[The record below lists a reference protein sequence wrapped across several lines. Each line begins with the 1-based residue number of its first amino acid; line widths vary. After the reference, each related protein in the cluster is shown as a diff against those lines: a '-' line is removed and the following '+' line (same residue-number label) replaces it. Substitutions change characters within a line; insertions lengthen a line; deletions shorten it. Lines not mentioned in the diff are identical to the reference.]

1 MTRIVIHIAA
11 AVVLFA
17 SQSLAESQPRIA
29 IIIDDL
35 GYQLD
40 AGRRAIDL
48 PGPVACA
55 ILPGT
60 PRARQLAKVAHE
72 QGKEVLL
79 HLPLQAIEE
88 QGPPDPGGITLDM
101 SRDRFA
107 EVFAEAIES
116 VPFATGVNSHR
127 GSLLT
132 RHPGHMR
139 WLMEDIR
146 ARDGLF
152 FVDSYTTHESVA
164 LKIAAETGVAA
175 LKRDVFLDADPA
187 PEAIQRELERL
198 KAIAKQRGHAVAI
211 AHPHTATLEILERE
225 LPRLQAAGFEIV
237 PISAL
242 INGLEPLQ
250 QEGQRADAAQARA
263 GHQPSATSA
272 PVTSSAAAAAAGNSM
287 NRSERRDSKTIST
300 ARGT

>member
-1 MTRIVIHIAA
+1 MTRIVFHIAA
-11 AVVLFA
+11 ALVLFA

-88 QGPPDPGGITLDM
+88 QGPPDPGRITLDM

-198 KAIAKQRGHAVAI
+198 KAIANQRGHAVAI

-237 PISAL
+237 PISEL
-242 INGLEPLQ
+242 VNGLGSLQ
-250 QEGQRADAAQARA
+250 QEGRRADAAQVPA
-263 GHQPSATSA
+263 GHQTEATSVT
-272 PVTSSAAAAAAGNSM
+272 VTSSAGAAAAGNSM
-287 NRSERRDSKTIST
+287 NRSGRRDSKTLDT